1 MTPALGVRKKA
12 GKKKSRGPD
21 RIAQVVQFALDKGAW
36 KAKAFSARKVVVDER
51 VRLKCEIPLCPHYGT
66 TLTCPPNVPTV
77 EEFRTALR
85 RYRTAVLVQTRAP
98 LSLAMDDFD
107 KEVVLKFLET
117 HNASPVQKG
126 GEPDEARRNLE
137 DVKLQ
142 AVRLHKLVNEVEA
155 QAVSLGFHYALGLIG
170 GDCMLCPKCAGPG
183 TGCRRPYQAR
193 PAMEGVGIDV
203 VKTSRNAGLA
213 FDIPPKHE
221 VVWSGLVLIE

>member
-1 MTPALGVRKKA
+1 MTPTGGARKTA
-12 GKKKSRGPD
+12 GKKKSSGPD

-51 VRLKCEIPLCPHYGT
+51 VRLKCEIPLCPHFGS

-77 EEFRTALR
+77 DEFRTALSK
-85 RYRTAVLVQTRAP
+85 YRTAVLVQTRAP

-126 GEPDEARRNLE
+126 GETDEARKNLE

-142 AVRLHKLVNEVEA
+142 AVRLHKLVNEVDA

-170 GDCMLCPKCAGPG
+170 GDCMLCPKCAGVG
-183 TGCRRPYQAR
+183 SGCRRPYQAR

-203 VKTSRNAGLA
+203 VKTSRNAGLP
-213 FDIPPKHE
+213 FEIPPKHE